1 MPPQTV
7 HACLVADED
16 AKRCNM
22 GYSQRAQEALLLS
35 MELHGRQVRKGTPVP
50 SITHL
55 WGVAAIV
62 GEHCGTEDEIIAVL
76 LHDVLED

>member
-1 MPPQTV
+1 M
-7 HACLVADED
+7 
-16 AKRCNM
+16 
-22 GYSQRAQEALLLS
+22 LS